1 MLLLCPVIR
10 TYLTCGISLRH
21 EKNNLLLHKMSD
33 VLYLKKCGTLPFSH
47 QKVTWN
53 SFDKWRKLPKLQAIF
68 GLAKNK
74 SNQRDG
80 YVYVSCK
87 CLPLPTVV
95 VSLNL
100 NRNFTLDLT
109 HSAKNLQPLTF
120 FCTLLRR
127 VFFFQQRKLM
137 WPSRTEWHFIC
148 ERQQWC
154 FLKFYLK

>member
-1 MLLLCPVIR
+1 MAKYQGNR
-10 TYLTCGISLRH
+10 TKIVDFSLMETFWGSLIFYLSVFTCGISLRH

-87 CLPLPTVV
+87 CLPLPPVV

-127 VFFFQQRKLM
+127 VF
-137 WPSRTEWHFIC
+137 SSSNGS
-148 ERQQWC
+148 
-154 FLKFYLK
+154 